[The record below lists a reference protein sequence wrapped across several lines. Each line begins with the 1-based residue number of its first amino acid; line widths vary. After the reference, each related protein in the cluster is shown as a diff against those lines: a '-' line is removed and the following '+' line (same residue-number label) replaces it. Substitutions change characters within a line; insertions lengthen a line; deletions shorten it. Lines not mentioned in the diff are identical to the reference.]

1 MLIVGTSEHLEDLDR
16 EYTIGEDLFV
26 TAVAV
31 ALSGPPVFALLD
43 GERIARVDGLELA
56 PVVGLGTA
64 DAQALA
70 ADGATFIVGRAGAHL
85 VTVDV
90 ASGSIA
96 ELSSFD
102 AVAGRDDWEN
112 PAGPTPDLRS
122 LAVTRDGTWLVNV
135 HVGGVWRSTDRGAT
149 WSCVVPPE
157 ADVHEVVAGSDGVVA
172 AAAAG
177 GFGWSRDD
185 GLTWEWTAEGLHA
198 PYCRAAAL
206 DGEAAF
212 VTASTG
218 PSTRDG
224 RVYRARL
231 GAAFEQCRAGLPESF
246 PFNVDTGCLA
256 AHGGQVAFGTR
267 DGHVFRSS
275 DGGATFALAA
285 ERMRPV
291 QAVRFV

>member
-16 EYTIGEDLFV
+16 EYTIGEDLSV

-31 ALSGPPVFALLD
+31 ASSGPRVFALLD
-43 GERIARVDGLELA
+43 CVRIVRVDALELA
-56 PVVGLGTA
+56 PVAELATA
-64 DAQALA
+64 DAQSLA
-70 ADGATFIVGRAGAHL
+70 ADGATLVVGREGAHL

-90 ASGSIA
+90 ASGRIA
-96 ELSSFD
+96 ELASFD
-102 AVAGRDDWEN
+102 AVAGRDGWEN

-135 HVGGVWRSTDRGAT
+135 HVGGIWRSADRGAT
-149 WSCVVPPE
+149 WSCVVPSE
-157 ADVHEVVAGSDGVVA
+157 TDVHEVVAGADGPVA

-185 GLTWEWTAEGLHA
+185 GLTWEWTSEGLSA

-218 PSTRDG
+218 PNTRDG

-231 GAAFEQCRAGLPESF
+231 GTGFEQCRAGLPESF

-256 AHGGQVAFGTR
+256 AHGGEVAFGTR
-267 DGHVFRSS
+267 DGRVFRSS
-275 DGGATFALAA
+275 DGGATFALVA